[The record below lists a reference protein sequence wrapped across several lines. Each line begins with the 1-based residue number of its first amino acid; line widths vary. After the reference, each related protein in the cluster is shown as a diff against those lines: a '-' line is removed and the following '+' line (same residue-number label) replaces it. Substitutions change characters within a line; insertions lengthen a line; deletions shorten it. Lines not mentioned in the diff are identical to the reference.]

1 LRVAWPR
8 GNLMEENRDGGGG
21 YAVRSGCGAVVERL
35 WSGCGAVVERLWR
48 GCGAVVERWWTGCG
62 AVVDRLWSGHNYSH
76 YYCQLTTVIVLV
88 YLCVDLK

>member
-1 LRVAWPR
+1 
-8 GNLMEENRDGGGG
+8 M
-21 YAVRSGCGAVVERL
+21 ERL
-35 WSGCGAVVERLWR
+35 WSGG
-48 GCGAVVERWWTGCG
+48 G